1 MKIPDS
7 LKIWDN
13 LQKLCVPESLVV
25 GILEHIKIAAK
36 TPPSCSDSLGNE
48 ETLGE
53 LDDVEEYCTKN
64 YDC

>member
-1 MKIPDS
+1 MKILDS

-25 GILEHIKIAAK
+25 GILEHIKIAPK

-53 LDDVEEYCTKN
+53 LDAIEEVYQKL
-64 YDC
+64 

>member
-13 LQKLCVPESLVV
+13 LHKLCVPESLVV
-25 GILEHIKIAAK
+25 GILEHIKIAPK
-36 TPPSCSDSLGNE
+36 TPLSCSDSLGNE

-53 LDDVEEYCTKN
+53 LDAIEEVYQKL
-64 YDC
+64 